1 MDQTQR
7 RGGGMSGKIQKGEYC
22 RAGKTLDVPPFFARV
37 VGLSLSCSS
46 LSAQEN
52 TSTSPAQTQTQALAL
67 HTCST
72 KINILLVGTCPCL
85 SFTFLLLR
93 GTIFGNVWV
102 SVDIPHPEFK
112 SFSDHFWRQSIKSCG
127 GFGRVSCV
135 HCVSSVHNTHIFSPQ
150 LWSCSAWEVQW
161 WVVGSPQVSIVGPE
175 NPQRGKGESVWLPQ
189 GWIIQSTL
197 PDKIQRE
204 PQLKEMARTRGK
216 PLSLF
221 LHHWIIERG
230 GTFTFAK
237 RKIYK
242 SKYFAR

>member
-1 MDQTQR
+1 MI
-7 RGGGMSGKIQKGEYC
+7 GKIQKGEYC

-72 KINILLVGTCPCL
+72 KIKILLVGTCL
-85 SFTFLLLR
+85 RLLFSFFLLR
-93 GTIFGNVWV
+93 DTIFSNV

-135 HCVSSVHNTHIFSPQ
+135 HCVSSVHNTHRFSPQ
-150 LWSCSAWEVQW
+150 LFCLGGA
-161 WVVGSPQVSIVGPE
+161 VVGSRVTPGLHCRPRESS
-175 NPQRGKGESVWLPQ
+175 KGERVCGCLRE
-189 GWIIQSTL
+189 GGRRWIIQSTL

-204 PQLKEMARTRGK
+204 PQLKEMARTRGR